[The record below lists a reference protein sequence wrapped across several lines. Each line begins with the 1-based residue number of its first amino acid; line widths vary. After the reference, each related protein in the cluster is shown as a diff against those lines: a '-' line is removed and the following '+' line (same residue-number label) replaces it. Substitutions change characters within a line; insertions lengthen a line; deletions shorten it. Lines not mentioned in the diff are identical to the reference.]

1 MSSNKEYKKT
11 DLQEYIKRDF
21 SAEHRVYYAN
31 PYNDNI
37 ALKRDIAKFLS
48 TPNDKYYKQVTDIIE
63 GHDDE
68 TNIKFSF

>member
-1 MSSNKEYKKT
+1 MSSGKEFKRT
-11 DLQEYIKRDF
+11 DLEEYIKRDF

-37 ALKRDIAKFLS
+37 ALKRDIAKFLA
-48 TPNDKYYKQVTDIIE
+48 TPTDKYYNEVKDIVD

-68 TNIKFSF
+68 TTIKFTF